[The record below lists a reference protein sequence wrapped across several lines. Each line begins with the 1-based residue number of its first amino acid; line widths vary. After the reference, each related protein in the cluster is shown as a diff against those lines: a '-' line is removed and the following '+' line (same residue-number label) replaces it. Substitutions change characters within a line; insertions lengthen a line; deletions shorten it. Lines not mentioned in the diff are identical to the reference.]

1 MPISIF
7 GFQALWS
14 PVYLA
19 VLVLVTILYFLIT
32 VEWRGKFKGHQ
43 PLNIKE
49 AGLFVTG
56 IILLYIIKG
65 SPVDLY
71 GHILFTMHMIQ
82 MALLLL
88 LIPPLLIMG
97 IPTYLW
103 RAFINLPVVKPLFNF
118 FTNPMLALI
127 LFGMVFSLYHIPM
140 VFDFVKQDMLIHG
153 VTNVI
158 LFTSAIFYWWPVV
171 NKMEGMH
178 KFHGLKKLG
187 YLFGLSVLMTPAC
200 ALIIFSGTP
209 FYATYTDGEAWLQ
222 AMALCV
228 PAGTLSQ
235 LNLSGPELF
244 STMSAIEDQ
253 RTGGITMKVLQ
264 ELVFTG
270 FLWLVFYEWLRNETE
285 NADAIT
291 AKSLQ
296 DRKDMAYHRHNA

>member
-19 VLVLVTILYFLIT
+19 VLVLVTILYFLAT
-32 VEWRGKFKGHQ
+32 TKWRGKFKGSQ
-43 PLNIKE
+43 PLSIKE
-49 AGLFVTG
+49 AALFVSG
-56 IILLYIIKG
+56 MVLLYIIKG

-71 GHILFTMHMIQ
+71 GHILFTMHMVQ

-97 IPTYLW
+97 IPTYIW
-103 RAFINLPVVKPLFNF
+103 RAFISLPVIKPLFNF
-118 FTNPMLALI
+118 FTKPMLALI
-127 LFGMVFSLYHIPM
+127 LFGMVFSFYHIPM
-140 VFDFVKQDMLIHG
+140 VFDFVKQDAWIHG
-153 VTNVI
+153 AVNIV

-171 NKMEGMH
+171 NNLEGMH
-178 KFHGLKKLG
+178 RFHGLSKLA

-264 ELVFTG
+264 ELVFTV

-285 NADAIT
+285 QADEIT
-291 AKSLQ
+291 EKVLK

>member
-32 VEWRGKFKGHQ
+32 VKWRGKFKGHQ

>member
-19 VLVLVTILYFLIT
+19 VLVFVTILYFLAT
-32 VEWRGKFKGHQ
+32 TKWRGKFKGNQ
-43 PLNIKE
+43 PLSLRE
-49 AGLFVTG
+49 AALFVSG
-56 IILLYIIKG
+56 IVLLYIIKG

-71 GHILFTMHMIQ
+71 GHILFTMHMVQ

-97 IPTYLW
+97 IPAYIW
-103 RAFINLPVVKPLFNF
+103 RAFISLPVIKPLFNF
-118 FTNPMLALI
+118 FTKPMLALI
-127 LFGMVFSLYHIPM
+127 LFGMVFSFYHLPM
-140 VFDFVKQDMLIHG
+140 VFDFVKQDVWIHG
-153 VTNVI
+153 TVNVV

-171 NKMEGMH
+171 NNLEGMH
-178 KFHGLKKLG
+178 KFHGLSKLA

-209 FYATYTDGEAWLQ
+209 FYATYTDGDAWLQ

-253 RTGGITMKVLQ
+253 RTGGITMKILQ
-264 ELVFTG
+264 ELVFTV

-285 NADAIT
+285 QADEIT
-291 AKSLQ
+291 AKVLK
-296 DRKDMAYHRHNA
+296 DREDMAYHRHNA

>member
-19 VLVLVTILYFLIT
+19 VLVFVTILYFLAT
-32 VEWRGKFKGHQ
+32 TKWRGKFKGNQ
-43 PLNIKE
+43 PLSLRE
-49 AGLFVTG
+49 AALFVSG
-56 IILLYIIKG
+56 IVLLYIIKG

-71 GHILFTMHMIQ
+71 GHILFTMHMVQ

-97 IPTYLW
+97 IPAYIW
-103 RAFINLPVVKPLFNF
+103 RAFISLPVIKPLFNF
-118 FTNPMLALI
+118 FTKPMLALI
-127 LFGMVFSLYHIPM
+127 LFGMVFSFYHLPM
-140 VFDFVKQDMLIHG
+140 VFDFVKQDVWIHG
-153 VTNVI
+153 TVNVV

-171 NKMEGMH
+171 NNLEGMH
-178 KFHGLKKLG
+178 KFHGLSKLA

-253 RTGGITMKVLQ
+253 RTGGITMKILQ
-264 ELVFTG
+264 ELVFTV

-285 NADAIT
+285 QADEIT
-291 AKSLQ
+291 AKVLK
-296 DRKDMAYHRHNA
+296 DREDMAYHRHNA